1 MDVLKA
7 YTIPFAG
14 LKAGMHHFDFELD
27 PTFFE
32 QFAASEIQ
40 EATVQVTTELDRREN
55 MLVFQHALRGSFATV
70 CDRCGEALTLPVE
83 GDFEL
88 VVKFGPERGHS
99 DEEILILG
107 PSDYEVEL
115 AQYLYEYA
123 HLALPSR
130 SVHPEDGCD
139 PKMLDLLDEH
149 ALWEPEE
156 SEEAPS
162 DPRWDALKKLKG
174 EDE

>member
-1 MDVLKA
+1 VDVLKA

-32 QFAASEIQ
+32 QFTASEIQ
-40 EATVQVTTELDRREN
+40 EATVQVTTTLDRREN

-70 CDRCGEALTLPVE
+70 CDRCGEALTLPLE

-115 AQYLYEYA
+115 AQFFYEYA

-130 SVHPEDGCD
+130 SVHPEGGCD
-139 PKMLDLLDEH
+139 SNMLDLLDEH
-149 ALWEPEE
+149 ALWEPEQ
-156 SEEAPS
+156 SDEAPA
-162 DPRWDALKKLKG
+162 DPRWDALKKLK
-174 EDE
+174 EKDK

>member
-1 MDVLKA
+1 
-7 YTIPFAG
+7 
-14 LKAGMHHFDFELD
+14 MHS
-27 PTFFE
+27 
-32 QFAASEIQ
+32 AKRS
-40 EATVQVTTELDRREN
+40 N
-55 MLVFQHALRGSFATV
+55 S
-70 CDRCGEALTLPVE
+70 
-83 GDFEL
+83 
-88 VVKFGPERGHS
+88 
-99 DEEILILG
+99 
-107 PSDYEVEL
+107 
-115 AQYLYEYA
+115 